1 MSDDEN
7 YNAEDGAERG
17 SNMGEERTDSVDE
30 VVPDKPLSPEAA
42 CECVSLLCKT
52 GDGLSH
58 AYVKLDARDRRLT
71 DINILNSYIHLR
83 YIDVSKN
90 ALRDISPLNALTHML
105 VLKADQNKLT
115 SAELDELPYLQS
127 ASFNYNHIK
136 NTEGLNHPQLEHL
149 ALNYNDIT
157 EVTGLDP
164 SKLERLHTMELRGN
178 KLSSPDG
185 IYVKSLK
192 NLFLGANQITSLVGI
207 ERLEHLATL
216 HLRDNQIEN
225 LDGFSDVLKNL
236 QYINLRQNNLST
248 TKEVKKLQLLPI
260 LRAAVF
266 KDNPIAAED
275 DYRLEM
281 LISLRR
287 LERLDKDDYNDDERQ
302 EAEEIYEQRRQEEIQ
317 AQAEGAEEV
326 IGDEDED

>member
-7 YNAEDGAERG
+7 YTGEDGTELD
-17 SNMGEERTDSVDE
+17 SKPGEDIEE
-30 VVPDKPLSPEAA
+30 PVVDKPMSPEDA

-90 ALRDISPLNALTHML
+90 NLRDISPLNALTHML

-136 NTEGLNHPQLEHL
+136 TTEGLNHPQIEHL
-149 ALNYNDIT
+149 SLNYNDIK

-164 SKLERLHTMELRGN
+164 NKLERLHTLELRGN
-178 KLSSPDG
+178 KLVSPDG
-185 IYVKSLK
+185 IYVKTIK
-192 NLFLGANQITSLVGI
+192 NLFLGGNQIKNLVGI
-207 ERLEHLATL
+207 ERMEHLATL
-216 HLRDNQIEN
+216 HLRDNQIDN

-236 QYINLRQNNLST
+236 QYINMRQNNLSSM
-248 TKEVKKLQLLPI
+248 KEVKKLQLLPI

-281 LISLRR
+281 LITLRR
-287 LERLDKDDYNDDERQ
+287 LERLDKDEYNDDERQ
-302 EAEEIYEQRRQEEIQ
+302 EAEEIYEQRRQEEI
-317 AQAEGAEEV
+317 AAKAEGEEQV
-326 IGDEDED
+326 IGDEDDD